1 MTHRSLPIILVFLI
15 LQSCNLGTSGTWK
28 NENIELEKRE
38 EIKLLNDKLL
48 KSIINNDIS
57 GVKALMSDKLLEN
70 AGNNID
76 KLITNISTSFKADS
90 YKILDQYNVH
100 NSTTGINNTLTS
112 GTSENNDYTI
122 DYLALNKEMYVSLL
136 LPNGLDSKLLITVIY
151 GNYDDQW
158 KINILHFGQYSL
170 LNKTAPD
177 YYNLAK
183 ESYNKSYLIDA
194 VNYISLSKQCLRPAN
209 EVFKY
214 KDEKEINDFYDK
226 TINEA
231 NSKFTFPITITNIDT
246 KPKIFRIFPQMTSE
260 GYFPMVYYLSSINLH
275 NKEALKIEND
285 KVKKEVGALFRGIDK
300 NKKNVIYWVFNE
312 MPDGK
317 KLVEHY
323 GFIDKIK

>member
-1 MTHRSLPIILVFLI
+1 
-15 LQSCNLGTSGTWK
+15 
-28 NENIELEKRE
+28 
-38 EIKLLNDKLL
+38 
-48 KSIINNDIS
+48 
-57 GVKALMSDKLLEN
+57 MSDKLLEN

-76 KLITNISTSFKADS
+76 KLITNISTSFKTDS
-90 YKILDQYNVH
+90 YKILDQYNVQ

-112 GTSENNDYTI
+112 GTSKNNDYTI
-122 DYLALNKEMYVSLL
+122 NYLALNKEMYVSLL

-158 KINILHFGQYSL
+158 KINILNFGQYSL

-214 KDEKEINDFYDK
+214 KEEKEINDFYDK

-285 KVKKEVGALFRGIDK
+285 KVKKEVGAIFRGIDK